1 MQRSWQRDAVRRA
14 LWVLALFVVGAIPVV
29 IGGETLT
36 VVGATIMG
44 LALILATALVF
55 YEIGLSE
62 DRDRERHR

>member
-14 LWVLALFVVGAIPVV
+14 LWVLALFVAGAIPVL

-62 DRDRERHR
+62 DRDRERHG

>member
-1 MQRSWQRDAVRRA
+1 MQRSWQREAVRRA

-62 DRDRERHR
+62 DRDRDRHR